1 MLLHFS
7 VSNFRAFR
15 GLQTLNLTANNS
27 DKSLMGNVIS
37 PDLPGLKNKKWV
49 KGAAIYGAN
58 ASGKSTLLDALG
70 SLANLVSESAK
81 TTDPKAPIEQI
92 EPFALDLEPSKEP
105 TAFAV
110 VFVSAGVRY
119 EYRVAATRERIWHE
133 SLRSFP
139 KGSERLWFVRDW
151 SEEEEIHVFTPESP
165 SGLSRKRDIE
175 KRTLPNMLYL
185 SKGIAEN
192 RTELEPAFR
201 WFVSNLHILDLSAK
215 SDLGKQFTMQQ
226 LHSKNPSKSASIL
239 NILKHADLGITGA
252 KVVEKSPSPEELKQ
266 LRELLPAKDFDEFAT
281 AKKIK
286 AELMHRTAGEESLPL
301 SWNKESM
308 GTHRL
313 FALAGPWLDILENG
327 YTVCIDEL
335 ETSMHPH
342 VVMELLKVFFSE
354 KHNPHHAQI
363 IFTTHNPLLLDTVS
377 LMRRDQV
384 WLTDKDHEGRSHLYP
399 LTDYNPRKGESL
411 VRGYMAGRY
420 GGVPFIPNGLLG
432 QQGDLEEWA
441 IPDKANDE

>member
-1 MLLHFS
+1 M
-7 VSNFRAFR
+7 
-15 GLQTLNLTANNS
+15 ANNA
-27 DKSLMGNVIS
+27 DKSLLENVIS

-58 ASGKSTLLDALG
+58 ASGKSSLLDALN
-70 SLANLVSESAK
+70 SLANLVNESAK
-81 TTDPKAPIEQI
+81 TTDPKTPISQI
-92 EPFALDLEPSKEP
+92 EPFALDSEAAEEP

-110 VFVSAGVRY
+110 VFVSNGVRY
-119 EYRVAATRERIWHE
+119 EYRVAATRERVWHE

-139 KGSERLWFVRDW
+139 KGSERLWFVRNW
-151 SEEEEIHVFTPESP
+151 SAELEIYEFSPETPA
-165 SGLSRKRDIE
+165 GLTRNRDIE

-192 RTELEPAFR
+192 RTELEPVYR

-215 SDLGKQFTMQQ
+215 SNLGKEFTMHQ
-226 LHSKNPSKSASIL
+226 LHAKNSPKSASIL

-252 KVVEKSPSPEELKQ
+252 KIVEEPVSTEEMEQ
-266 LRELLPAKDFDEFAT
+266 LRKFLPAKDAEKMST
-281 AKKIK
+281 AKQMR
-286 AELMHRTAGEESLPL
+286 AELMHRTAGDQSLPL
-301 SWNKESM
+301 PWDRESM

-313 FALAGPWLDILENG
+313 FALTGPWLDILENG

-342 VVMELLKVFFSE
+342 VVMELLKIFFSE
-354 KHNPHHAQI
+354 EHNPNHAQI
-363 IFTTHNPLLLDTVS
+363 LFTTHNPLLLDTVA
-377 LMRRDQV
+377 LMRRDQI
-384 WLTDKDHEGRSHLYP
+384 WLTDKDSEGRSHLYP
-399 LTDYNPRKGESL
+399 LTDYSPRKGESL

-432 QQGDLEEWA
+432 PEVECGEPVTSD
-441 IPDKANDE
+441 